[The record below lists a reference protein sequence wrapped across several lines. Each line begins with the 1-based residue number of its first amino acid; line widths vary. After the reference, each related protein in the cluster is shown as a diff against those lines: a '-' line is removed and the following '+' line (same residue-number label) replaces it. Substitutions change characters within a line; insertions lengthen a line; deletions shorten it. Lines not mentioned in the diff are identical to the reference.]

1 MSETINLQAVIS
13 VKDSGYTKAM
23 QNAEKASEQ
32 LRNTTELT
40 TSSISKA
47 SAVGSLAAS
56 AIQKAFS
63 AITSSIGSAVSRLDT
78 MNNFPKVMQSL
89 GYTSDEATAS
99 INKLS
104 DGINGLPTTLDGIV
118 SSAQTLT
125 ASLGDLEKGT
135 SSAIALNDMFLS
147 GGQRTGCRNSY
158 WSNAGHFIAVVG
170 YSNGKYNVYD
180 PAYAARDG
188 YHDWS
193 DFQGNIKHVYTT
205 NIKWASGTQGSSQS
219 DSNDYCY
226 KFTCDQIGSGAQGK
240 TVKLLQT
247 LLKGRGWNL
256 DIDGSFGKAT
266 YDVVIAVQKF
276 FKLTADGIVGI
287 KTWRALIASDSETSG
302 VNVTF
307 KLHSMKAGYQGA
319 DAYFLQNIL
328 KGLGY
333 YTGNLD
339 TSFGN
344 GCLGAVKAFQKTTG
358 MAGDGEVGANTYR
371 NLIGF

>member
-1 MSETINLQAVIS
+1 MPTNYKQT
-13 VKDSGYTKAM
+13 DS
-23 QNAEKASEQ
+23 
-32 LRNTTELT
+32 RW
-40 TSSISKA
+40 
-47 SAVGSLAAS
+47 SAVGYAGETMYSAGCGPTAVADVLDKKPTEIAS
-56 AIQKAFS
+56 WMTAHGYASNGSGTYQEGITACIRAYGYSCNQLTGSSRAGVMNDSTFETFKSTIQS
-63 AITSSIGSAVSRLDT
+63 
-78 MNNFPKVMQSL
+78 
-89 GYTSDEATAS
+89 GYC
-99 INKLS
+99 
-104 DGINGLPTTLDGIV
+104 GILL
-118 SSAQTLT
+118 
-125 ASLGDLEKGT
+125 
-135 SSAIALNDMFLS
+135 M

-226 KFTCDQIGSGAQGK
+226 KFTCDQIGTGAQGK

-266 YDVVIAVQKF
+266 YDVVIAIQKF
-276 FKLTADGIVGI
+276 FNLSADGIVGI
-287 KTWRALIASDSETSG
+287 KTWRALIASDSETNG
-302 VNVTF
+302 INIIF
-307 KLHSMKAGYQGA
+307 KLHNMKAGYQGA
-319 DAYFLQNIL
+319 DAYFLQNML

-344 GCLGAVKAFQKTTG
+344 GCLGAVKAFQKATG

-371 NLIGF
+371 NLIGL